1 MEGQNALDNFRNPAG
16 PVAVGIGE
24 FVHLG
29 RIHSHSSGA
38 RACSSSDQSLERPEN
53 RNLRAADAS
62 GRATKRIWELA
73 MLPTRKAFTKGVVL
87 LLTLLLC
94 SAVGNGYSVLT
105 HEEMVDLLWKDQLR
119 PMLLQRFPQASEED
133 LKRAHAYAYGG
144 SLVPDMGYYPFGSQ
158 YFSDLVHYVRSGD
171 FVTALI
177 RDSSDL
183 NEYAFALGAL
193 SHYAADNCGHPTINR
208 VVALTFPKLRRK
220 YGPEVTYV
228 DDPKAHIRT
237 EFGFDMVQVAKNRY
251 TSDNYHDFIGFN
263 ISKPLLER
271 AFAETY
277 GLQLSDVIHDED
289 LAIGSFRRAISTL
302 IPDMTRVALVSRRKE
317 IVHDTP
323 NFNEKEF
330 LYHLSR
336 ADYQKEWGNGYR
348 KPGLGSR
355 VLAFFLKIVP
365 KVGPFK
371 AVDFKIPNTQNED
384 MYIKSINKTVDD
396 YSALLREDQV
406 RQLRLVNTDF
416 DTGRETRAGEYSLA
430 DKTYARLLDDLAKH
444 NFDQAS
450 SELRQ
455 NILSFYADP
464 NAPIATKKNAKAWK
478 VTQEEL
484 DKLKMFDANHA
495 VDSASSIAAVQ
506 ASLQ

>member
-1 MEGQNALDNFRNPAG
+1 MRVEARRNAL
-16 PVAVGIGE
+16 E
-24 FVHLG
+24 
-29 RIHSHSSGA
+29 S
-38 RACSSSDQSLERPEN
+38 
-53 RNLRAADAS
+53 
-62 GRATKRIWELA
+62 T
-73 MLPTRKAFTKGVVL
+73 MLLTGQVFTKGVVL
-87 LLTLLLC
+87 LFVLLC
-94 SAVGNGYSVLT
+94 SGIGNGYSVLT

-119 PMLLQRFPQASEED
+119 PMLLQRFPRATEED
-133 LKRAHAYAYGG
+133 LKQAHAYAYGG
-144 SLVPDMGYYPFGSQ
+144 SVVQDMGYYPFGSK

-171 FVTALI
+171 FVAALI
-177 RDSSDL
+177 QDSSDL
-183 NEYAFALGAL
+183 DEYAFALGAL
-193 SHYAADNCGHPTINR
+193 SHYASDNSGHPTINR

-277 GLQLSDVIHDED
+277 GIQLKDVIPDED
-289 LAIGSFRRAISTL
+289 LAIGTFRRAISKI
-302 IPDMTRVALVSRRKE
+302 IPDMTRVALLSRRKE

-323 NFNEKEF
+323 NFNEREF

-336 ADYQKEWGNGYR
+336 ANYQKEWGNGYR
-348 KPGLGSR
+348 KPGLGTR

-371 AVDFKIPNTQNED
+371 AVAFKIPDTQNED
-384 MYIKSINKTVDD
+384 MYIKSVNKTVDD
-396 YSALLREDQV
+396 YGALLREQRPGHLKLADM
-406 RQLRLVNTDF
+406 DF

-430 DKTYARLLDDLAKH
+430 DETYAHLLNDLAKR

-450 SELRQ
+450 PQLRQ

-464 NAPIATKKNAKAWK
+464 NAPIATKKNAKAWRAA
-478 VTQEEL
+478 QEQL
-484 DKLKMFDANHA
+484 DKLRVTSADHA
-495 VDSASSIAAVQ
+495 PDTASTSAPLQKSSQ
-506 ASLQ
+506 